1 MSQVQ
6 EKMSL
11 EDWLDDLCVRFII
24 NLPQED
30 LQSVAR
36 ICFQV
41 EEAHW
46 FYEDFIRPLDPTL
59 PNMSLRTFCLRMFQ
73 HCPLFASFSEDS
85 YMQAF
90 DEFVLY
96 KTRVPVRGAIMM
108 NSAMDSTVLVRGWK
122 SNANWS
128 FPRGKINKDEDDLD
142 CAIREV
148 FEETGFDVRA
158 AGLVPEDS
166 NVKYI
171 EITMRDQH
179 MRLYV
184 FRDVP
189 MDTVFEPKTRK
200 EIGKIQWYKLQDLPA
215 FRKKKGVGRGEG
227 NVAEAAMN
235 ANKFYMVAP
244 FLVPLKKW
252 VVQQKKRDAHK
263 AARQTGH
270 QHPVP
275 IQEEDLLTEDD
286 QQVELDEI
294 SPPIPTP
301 GYQQGSESNGADAS
315 NAYMPS
321 GVSAAP
327 NVNAG
332 AALMSILQSKAPS
345 AGQNGHTNA
354 SPSAPPYPHT
364 PHEQVFAEA
373 TRPRTPPHNHPTQRL
388 SYPQSQPPYFSVG
401 PQQLQQQQQQQQQQ
415 QPRRAYHRHSISR
428 PQVHMSTGYN
438 GQPELIVSPREVISP
453 RQISNQQPPQLM
465 HPQPQ
470 PPQVQQSVLIRGM
483 VPTPAM
489 QEQIPPPGPPQ
500 GYRGNVGQQ
509 QQQQQQYL
517 QQQQQ
522 QRQYQQQ
529 QQQHLQQRQ
538 YQQQQQQQQQHLQQR
553 QQQQEHHLHQ
563 QQNQQY
569 QQYQHQSPLGV
580 QGTPPLPRQGL
591 TPTAHSMSLLG
602 VFKGTTPQPDVEQQA
617 APPQNPLQAQ
627 GYPQN
632 INIGSASPRFTP
644 SNSSHPVGS
653 FNKHQSSLLD
663 MFKQT
668 DATKKLSGA
677 ESMPQGRSPLG
688 LAAVT
693 TTTTASVIEKS
704 VSPATAVRQ
713 SLEHNEQSQMTN
725 PELNLPFGAL
735 AIASRKKPVPSFQ
748 QSPLP
753 QQSTPNRSVGYP
765 YGTSL
770 DSSASNLAMSLGAPS
785 AAALPV
791 PSGMLK
797 ARPEATPEQKSSL
810 LSLFGKGKEPASM
823 NENMRPRSRVASIA
837 SGAGD
842 SASLGSRRGSQTPLT
857 PADKDFLMGFLKDA
871 SRNHAR
877 R

>member
-59 PNMSLRTFCLRMFQ
+59 PNMSLRTFCLRIFQ
-73 HCPLFASFSEDS
+73 HCPLFASFSEDN

-108 NSAMDSTVLVRGWK
+108 NDAMDSTVLQCK
-122 SNANWS
+122 LEL
-128 FPRGKINKDEDDLD
+128 PRGKINKDEDDLD

-148 FEETGFDVRA
+148 LEETGFDVRA
-158 AGLVPEDS
+158 AGLVPEDN

-184 FRDVP
+184 FRNVP
-189 MDTVFEPKTRK
+189 EDTLFEPKTRK

-215 FRKKKGVGRGEG
+215 FRKKKGTGRGEG
-227 NVAEAAMN
+227 NAAEAAMN

-263 AARQTGH
+263 ATRQTGQ
-270 QHPVP
+270 QHPVT
-275 IQEEDLLTEDD
+275 IQEEDPLTEDD
-286 QQVELDEI
+286 QHLELDEI
-294 SPPIPTP
+294 PPPMPTS
-301 GYQQGSESNGADAS
+301 GYQQGLGSNGADARD
-315 NAYMPS
+315 AYNMPS
-321 GVSAAP
+321 SVSAAS

-332 AALMSILQSKAPS
+332 AALMSILQAKAPS
-345 AGQNGHTNA
+345 VGQNGHTNA
-354 SPSAPPYPHT
+354 SSSAHPYPHT
-364 PHEQVFAEA
+364 PHDQVFTEA

-388 SYPQSQPPYFSVG
+388 SYPQGQPPYFGVG
-401 PQQLQQQQQQQQQQ
+401 QQQLQQQQQPNRSYQQHQV
-415 QPRRAYHRHSISR
+415 AR
-428 PQVHMSTGYN
+428 PQVHMSTNYN
-438 GQPELIVSPREVISP
+438 GQPEIMVSPRHS
-453 RQISNQQPPQLM
+453 SNQQPPQLM

-483 VPTPAM
+483 VPTPASH
-489 QEQIPPPGPPQ
+489 EQMAAPGPPQ
-500 GYRGNVGQQ
+500 GYRANVGQQ
-509 QQQQQQYL
+509 QQHL
-517 QQQQQ
+517 QQQQH
-522 QRQYQQQ
+522 Q

-538 YQQQQQQQQQHLQQR
+538 YQQQQQQQQHLQQR
-553 QQQQEHHLHQ
+553 QQQQETHLHQ

-569 QQYQHQSPLGV
+569 QQYRPQSPRGTR
-580 QGTPPLPRQGL
+580 GTPPQPRSL
-591 TPTAHSMSLLG
+591 EPSAHSMSLLD
-602 VFKGTTPQPDVEQQA
+602 VFKGTTPQPDVKQQVG
-617 APPQNPLQAQ
+617 PPQNAPQPQ
-627 GYPQN
+627 GFSQN
-632 INIGSASPRFTP
+632 VNIGPASPQFTP
-644 SNSSHPVGS
+644 SNNMHPVGS

-668 DATKKLSGA
+668 DATKTV
-677 ESMPQGRSPLG
+677 PQGRSPLG
-688 LAAVT
+688 LTPATAAPT
-693 TTTTASVIEKS
+693 FEKS

-713 SLEHNEQSQMTN
+713 SLEHNGQSQASN
-725 PELNLPFGAL
+725 PEFNLPFGAL
-735 AIASRKKPVPSFQ
+735 AIASRKKP
-748 QSPLP
+748 
-753 QQSTPNRSVGYP
+753 STPTRSVGYP

-797 ARPEATPEQKSSL
+797 ARPEATAEQKSSL
-810 LSLFGKGKEPASM
+810 LSLFGKGKEPSSM
-823 NENMRPRSRVASIA
+823 GENMRPRSRVASIA

-857 PADKDFLMGFLKDA
+857 PADRDFLMGFLKDA
-871 SRNHAR
+871 SRNHAKR
-877 R
+877 

>member
-158 AGLVPEDS
+158 AGLVPEDN

-215 FRKKKGVGRGEG
+215 FRKKKGAGRGEG
-227 NVAEAAMN
+227 NAAEAAMN

-286 QQVELDEI
+286 QHLEIDEI

-315 NAYMPS
+315 NPYMPS
-321 GVSAAP
+321 GVSSAT

-345 AGQNGHTNA
+345 AGQNGHTNSSA
-354 SPSAPPYPHT
+354 SAHPYPHT
-364 PHEQVFAEA
+364 PHDQVFTEA

-388 SYPQSQPPYFSVG
+388 SYPQGQPPYFGVS
-401 PQQLQQQQQQQQQQ
+401 PQQLQQQQQSN
-415 QPRRAYHRHSISR
+415 RAYQQHQMAR
-428 PQVHMSTGYN
+428 PQVHISTGYN
-438 GQPELIVSPREVISP
+438 GQPELIVSPR
-453 RQISNQQPPQLM
+453 QISNRQPPQLM

-483 VPTPAM
+483 APTPAM
-489 QEQIPPPGPPQ
+489 QEQMPAPGPPQ
-500 GYRGNVGQQ
+500 GYRSN
-509 QQQQQQYL
+509 
-517 QQQQQ
+517 
-522 QRQYQQQ
+522 
-529 QQQHLQQRQ
+529 
-538 YQQQQQQQQQHLQQR
+538 
-553 QQQQEHHLHQ
+553 
-563 QQNQQY
+563 NQQY
-569 QQYQHQSPLGV
+569 QQYQHQSPLGA
-580 QGTPPLPRQGL
+580 QGTPLPRQGL
-591 TPTAHSMSLLG
+591 EPTAHSMSLLG
-602 VFKGTTPQPDVEQQA
+602 VFKGTTPQPDIKQQA
-617 APPQNPLQAQ
+617 APPPNPLQSQ
-627 GYPQN
+627 PYPQN

-644 SNSSHPVGS
+644 STSSHPVGS

-668 DATKKLSGA
+668 DTTKKLAGG
-677 ESMPQGRSPLG
+677 ETMPQGRSPLG
-688 LAAVT
+688 LAAV
-693 TTTTASVIEKS
+693 AVAAAVPAIEQS

-713 SLEHNEQSQMTN
+713 SLEHNAQSQVSN

-735 AIASRKKPVPSFQ
+735 AIASRNKPVSSFQ
-748 QSPLP
+748 HSPQP
-753 QQSTPNRSVGYP
+753 QQSTPTRSVAYP

-797 ARPEATPEQKSSL
+797 TRPEATPEQKSSL

-823 NENMRPRSRVASIA
+823 SENMRPRSRVASIA

-857 PADKDFLMGFLKDA
+857 PADRDFLMGFLKDA
-871 SRNHAR
+871 SRNHAKR
-877 R
+877 

>member
-108 NSAMDSTVLVRGWK
+108 NHAMDSTVLVRGWK

-148 FEETGFDVRA
+148 FEETGFDVRG
-158 AGLVPEDS
+158 AGLVPEDN

-227 NVAEAAMN
+227 NAAEAATN

-263 AARQTGH
+263 AARQTGQ
-270 QHPVP
+270 QHPVT

-286 QQVELDEI
+286 QHEIDEI
-294 SPPIPTP
+294 SPPIPTSVYQP
-301 GYQQGSESNGADAS
+301 GLGSNGTDAS

-321 GVSAAP
+321 GVSAAT

-345 AGQNGHTNA
+345 TGQNGHTSA
-354 SPSAPPYPHT
+354 SPSAHPYPHT
-364 PHEQVFAEA
+364 PHEQVFTEA

-388 SYPQSQPPYFSVG
+388 SYPQGQPPYFGVG
-401 PQQLQQQQQQQQQQ
+401 QQQFQQQQ
-415 QPRRAYHRHSISR
+415 QPNRAYQHQAAR
-428 PQVHMSTGYN
+428 PQVHISTDYN
-438 GQPELIVSPREVISP
+438 GQPEILVSPRHK
-453 RQISNQQPPQLM
+453 SNQQPPQLM

-470 PPQVQQSVLIRGM
+470 PPQVQQSLLIRGM

-489 QEQIPPPGPPQ
+489 HEQMAATGPPQ
-500 GYRGNVGQQ
+500 GYRANAAQQ
-509 QQQQQQYL
+509 QQQHL

-522 QRQYQQQ
+522 HLQQQQQQ

-538 YQQQQQQQQQHLQQR
+538 YQQQQQQQQHLQQR

-563 QQNQQY
+563 QQSQQY
-569 QQYQHQSPLGV
+569 QQYQHQSPLGA
-580 QGTPPLPRQGL
+580 QGTPPQPRQSL
-591 TPTAHSMSLLG
+591 EPTAHSMSLLG
-602 VFKGTTPQPDVEQQA
+602 VFKGTTPQPDVKQHA
-617 APPQNPLQAQ
+617 APPQNTPQSQ

-632 INIGSASPRFTP
+632 INIGPASPQFP
-644 SNSSHPVGS
+644 SSNSSHPVGS

-668 DATKKLSGA
+668 DTTKKLVGG
-677 ESMPQGRSPLG
+677 ETMPQGRSPLG
-688 LAAVT
+688 LGAAAAAAAAAVP
-693 TTTTASVIEKS
+693 ALEKS

-713 SLEHNEQSQMTN
+713 SLEHHGQSQVSN

-748 QSPLP
+748 QSPQP
-753 QQSTPNRSVGYP
+753 QQSTPTRSMAYP
-765 YGTSL
+765 YGTSF

-785 AAALPV
+785 AATLPV
-791 PSGMLK
+791 PSGIFK
-797 ARPEATPEQKSSL
+797 ARPEATVEQKSSL

-823 NENMRPRSRVASIA
+823 GENMRPRSRVASIA

-842 SASLGSRRGSQTPLT
+842 NASLGSRRGSQTPLT
-857 PADKDFLMGFLKDA
+857 PADRDFLMGFLKDA
-871 SRNHAR
+871 SRNHAKR
-877 R
+877 

>member
-59 PNMSLRTFCLRMFQ
+59 PNMALRTFCLRMFQ
-73 HCPLFASFSEDS
+73 HCPLFASFTEAN
-85 YMQAF
+85 YEQAF
-90 DEFVLY
+90 NEFVFY

-108 NSAMDSTVLVRGWK
+108 NHAMDSTVLVRGWK

-148 FEETGFDVRA
+148 FEETGFDIRA
-158 AGLVPEDS
+158 AGLVPEDN
-166 NVKYI
+166 NVKFI

-200 EIGKIQWYKLQDLPA
+200 EIGKISWYRLQDLPA
-215 FRKKKGVGRGEG
+215 FRKKKGTGRGED
-227 NVAEAAMN
+227 NAAEAASNANN

-252 VVQQKKRDAHK
+252 VVQQKKRDSHK
-263 AARQTGH
+263 ASRQTGQ
-270 QHPVP
+270 QHPVT
-275 IQEEDLLTEDD
+275 IQEEDPLTEDD
-286 QQVELDEI
+286 QHFDLDEI
-294 SPPIPTP
+294 SPPVPTS
-301 GYQQGSESNGADAS
+301 GYPQGLALNGADTE

-321 GVSAAP
+321 GVSAAT

-345 AGQNGHTNA
+345 TGQNGHTNA
-354 SPSAPPYPHT
+354 SPSAHPYPHT
-364 PHEQVFAEA
+364 PHDQVFTEA
-373 TRPRTPPHNHPTQRL
+373 TRPRTPPHNHPTQLL
-388 SYPQSQPPYFSVG
+388 SYPQGQPPYFGVG
-401 PQQLQQQQQQQQQQ
+401 QQQQ
-415 QPRRAYHRHSISR
+415 QPNRAYQHQAAR
-428 PQVHMSTGYN
+428 PQVHVSTNYN
-438 GQPELIVSPREVISP
+438 GQPELMVSPRHNP
-453 RQISNQQPPQLM
+453 DQQPPQLM

-470 PPQVQQSVLIRGM
+470 PPQVQQSLLIRGM
-483 VPTPAM
+483 VPTPATH
-489 QEQIPPPGPPQ
+489 EQMRAPGPPQ
-500 GYRGNVGQQ
+500 GYQVNATQQ
-509 QQQQQQYL
+509 QQQQQHL
-517 QQQQQ
+517 QQQQH
-522 QRQYQQQ
+522 Q

-538 YQQQQQQQQQHLQQR
+538 YQQQLQQQHHLQQRQYQQQNQQQQHLQQR
-553 QQQQEHHLHQ
+553 QQQQEQHLHQ
-563 QQNQQY
+563 QQSQQHQHQHQQY
-569 QQYQHQSPLGV
+569 QQQTPVSA
-580 QGTPPLPRQGL
+580 QGTPHQARRVLEPS
-591 TPTAHSMSLLG
+591 AHSMSLLG
-602 VFKGTTPQPDVEQQA
+602 VFKGNSPQPDVKQQA
-617 APPQNPLQAQ
+617 SAPQNIPQPQ
-627 GYPQN
+627 SYPQN
-632 INIGSASPRFTP
+632 TNFGPGSPQFAS

-653 FNKHQSSLLD
+653 FNKHQSSLLS

-668 DATKKLSGA
+668 DTAKKPIDGEAVPL
-677 ESMPQGRSPLG
+677 GRSPLG
-688 LAAVT
+688 LTVAAP
-693 TTTTASVIEKS
+693 AFEKS

-713 SLEHNEQSQMTN
+713 SLEHNGSSQN
-725 PELNLPFGAL
+725 PELNLPIGAL
-735 AIASRKKPVPSFQ
+735 AIASKQKPQSSFQ
-748 QSPLP
+748 HSPQP
-753 QQSTPNRSVGYP
+753 QQSTPTRSVAYP

-785 AAALPV
+785 AAVLPI
-791 PSGMLK
+791 PSGILK
-797 ARPEATPEQKSSL
+797 ARPEATAEQKSSL
-810 LSLFGKGKEPASM
+810 LSLFGKGKEPASAAM
-823 NENMRPRSRVASIA
+823 GLGENMRPTSRVASIA
-837 SGAGD
+837 SGAGGGEN
-842 SASLGSRRGSQTPLT
+842 ASLGGSRRGSQTPLT

-871 SRNHAR
+871 SRNNAR

>member
-158 AGLVPEDS
+158 AGLVPEDN

-215 FRKKKGVGRGEG
+215 FRKKKGAGRGEG
-227 NVAEAAMN
+227 NAAEAAMN

-270 QHPVP
+270 QLPVP

-286 QQVELDEI
+286 QHLEIDEI

-321 GVSAAP
+321 GVSSAT

-354 SPSAPPYPHT
+354 SASAHPYPHT
-364 PHEQVFAEA
+364 PHDQVFTEA

-388 SYPQSQPPYFSVG
+388 SYPQGQPPYFGVS
-401 PQQLQQQQQQQQQQ
+401 PQQLQQQQQ
-415 QPRRAYHRHSISR
+415 PNRAYQQHQMTR
-428 PQVHMSTGYN
+428 PQVHIATGYN
-438 GQPELIVSPREVISP
+438 GQPELIVSPR
-453 RQISNQQPPQLM
+453 QISNRQPPQLM

-483 VPTPAM
+483 APTPAM
-489 QEQIPPPGPPQ
+489 QEQMPAPGPLQ
-500 GYRGNVGQQ
+500 GYRSNVGQHQ
-509 QQQQQQYL
+509 QQEQQQQQQYL

-538 YQQQQQQQQQHLQQR
+538 HQQQQQQQQQHLQQR

-569 QQYQHQSPLGV
+569 QQYQHQSHLGA
-580 QGTPPLPRQGL
+580 QGTPPLPRQSL
-591 TPTAHSMSLLG
+591 EPTAHSMSLLG
-602 VFKGTTPQPDVEQQA
+602 VFKGTTPQPDIKQQA
-617 APPQNPLQAQ
+617 APHTNPLQSQ
-627 GYPQN
+627 PYPQN

-644 SNSSHPVGS
+644 STSSHPVGS

-668 DATKKLSGA
+668 DTTKKLAGG
-677 ESMPQGRSPLG
+677 ETMPQGRSPLG
-688 LAAVT
+688 LAAV
-693 TTTTASVIEKS
+693 AVAAAVPAIEQS

-713 SLEHNEQSQMTN
+713 SLEHNAQSQVSN
-725 PELNLPFGAL
+725 PDLNLPFGAL
-735 AIASRKKPVPSFQ
+735 AIASRNKPVSSFQ
-748 QSPLP
+748 HSPQP
-753 QQSTPNRSVGYP
+753 QQSTPNRSVAYP

-797 ARPEATPEQKSSL
+797 TRPEATPEQKSSL

-823 NENMRPRSRVASIA
+823 SENMRPRSRVASIA

-857 PADKDFLMGFLKDA
+857 PADRDFLMGFLKDA
-871 SRNHAR
+871 SRNHAKR
-877 R
+877 